1 MSARTPGLQPRSQY
15 HSYWG
20 QFVWNAAGSDAG
32 AANLPNDTANPLPN
46 PEFSKLETGDIASTT
61 DGAVDANIG
70 LWVCYDV
77 GTVSG
82 SDAKWRRLDNNAV
95 ITQTIRDA
103 HVIVVGQ
110 TGAAGPLDTVFAPGT
125 PPPASRLNLDANGDV
140 LAVTVDFL
148 DVGDGVELALALAV
162 PVAAGGA
169 NIDIRLRPCN
179 ISLGVA
185 VAPLAVPANTR
196 LIGAGRLSS
205 KITGRDGTGATT
217 QCVFTLASN
226 ASIEDLQIASPKP
239 VAAPGGAEEGVVQIT
254 SGNAR
259 VLRCNMLVDGATGV
273 GLARVAVAAIRAPS
287 PAFVVV
293 DDCELTVQSLFNQNV
308 PAISYGVWMGTLGSD
323 PRFAVLDS
331 EVLNTSIL
339 GVGALGGSAQ
349 RAVRFENMEGGR
361 AFNCDHVNAE
371 NAESF
376 SWAWDLGPAFPGD
389 AVPTRG
395 CSFIECRV
403 TTKAI
408 AGQTP
413 GDTASQTGFTIEVLA
428 GAKVPAGWSDF
439 KIHDCEVVFRGDA
452 NTSSFVRTGYL
463 LKNSI
468 PSDDGNPPLTEI
480 RLANVTFD
488 NCKAQAAHKGFR
500 INGLGDGLLSTGEIH
515 SVKLTA
521 CQAKDMNPTG
531 PSDQEGLLIEGSLI
545 TPVNV
550 FNVGAVNCDFSG
562 VGSGANN
569 SSVKIANANA
579 KDTLIGFNSLTP
591 NGTAIAISDAGTGTE
606 AAHNILA

>member
-82 SDAKWRRLDNNAV
+82 ADAKWRRLDNNAV
-95 ITQTIRDA
+95 LTQTIRDA

-226 ASIEDLQIASPKP
+226 ASIEDLQINSPKP

-273 GLARVAVAAIRAPS
+273 GLARVAVAAIRAPV
-287 PAFVVV
+287 AKAVFV
-293 DDCELTVQSLFNQNV
+293 DDCELLVRTLFDQNA
-308 PAISYGVWMGTLGSD
+308 PGISYGVWMGQPGG
-323 PRFAVLDS
+323 AVVLSRVDS
-331 EVLNTSIL
+331 EVRNTFIGPGKDSE
-339 GVGALGGSAQ
+339 GSAP
-349 RAVRFENMEGGR
+349 RGVRFDNMEGGR
-361 AFNCDHVNAE
+361 CFNVEHVNAR
-371 NAESF
+371 NADASF
-376 SWAWDLGPAFPGD
+376 SWVWDNTVLRLGEDQPI
-389 AVPTRG
+389 RG
-395 CSFIECRV
+395 VSFIECRV
-403 TTKAI
+403 STFAVTN
-408 AGQTP
+408 
-413 GDTASQTGFTIEVLA
+413 GDTANQVGFEISALPGASVLS
-428 GAKVPAGWSDF
+428 GWSDF
-439 KIHDCEVVFRGDA
+439 KVHDCEVTFQGA
-452 NTSSFVRTGYL
+452 ATAGFARTGYL
-463 LKNSI
+463 LKNAI
-468 PSDDGNPPLTEI
+468 VITEGPLPANTRI
-480 RLANVTFD
+480 ANVTFD
-488 NCKAQAAHKGFR
+488 ACKAFASRKGFR
-500 INGLGDGLLSTGEIH
+500 IDGEGNGTDDAGEIH
-515 SVKLTA
+515 SVKLTG
-521 CQAKDMNPTG
+521 CQAKDMVALGSVFAQGLFIAGATSTG
-531 PSDQEGLLIEGSLI
+531 GSI
-545 TPVNV
+545 NV

-562 VGSGANN
+562 VPSAAANSGIQILN
-569 SSVKIANANA
+569 VNA
-579 KDTLIGFNSLTP
+579 KDTLIGFNNLTP
-591 NGTAIAISDAGTGTE
+591 LGIGVALSDAGTGTE